1 MRVHVLSKS
10 WVEVMSIGL
19 FSLSLIFI
27 FSAFVDCKYILSSN
41 VPDRY
46 DRHEVIF
53 WIRRTEINLLKADAE
68 AFSRNDND
76 CLKEL
81 ILFRDGR
88 KSQKETAMSSA
99 LRLNKIL
106 AEYKVES
113 SLVTISGDFVWAK
126 ANISTWEK
134 IFSTRFSML
143 KDGSGIYP
151 SVYRAATYKLDDN
164 IAPSV
169 QAVFNVLENPVYVA
183 ETREVYSSV
192 KYFMRNFVH
201 GSESPVVA
209 IFGTNSYLNTVAN
222 MASIHGEFTPSPGN
236 NSPSSM

>member
-53 WIRRTEINLLKADAE
+53 WIRQPEINLLKAYAE

-99 LRLNKIL
+99 LALNKIL
-106 AEYKVES
+106 AEYEVES
-113 SLVTISGDFVWAK
+113 SLVTIRGDFVWAK

-134 IFSTRFSML
+134 ILSTRFSL
-143 KDGSGIYP
+143 LIDGSGIYP

-169 QAVFNVLENPVYVA
+169 QAVFGVLENPVCVA

-192 KYFMRNFVH
+192 KYFMRNFIDE
-201 GSESPVVA
+201 SESRVVD

-222 MASIHGEFTPSPGN
+222 MASIHGDFTPSPDSN
-236 NSPSSM
+236 PLSSM

>member
-1 MRVHVLSKS
+1 
-10 WVEVMSIGL
+10 MSIGL

-99 LRLNKIL
+99 LALNKIL

-126 ANISTWEK
+126 ANISTWEN

-143 KDGSGIYP
+143 IDGSGIYP

-169 QAVFNVLENPVYVA
+169 QAVFNVLENPVYVT
-183 ETREVYSSV
+183 ENREVYSTV
-192 KYFMRNFVH
+192 KYFMRNFITLFIWNVP
-201 GSESPVVA
+201 GSLRILFLYCA
-209 IFGTNSYLNTVAN
+209 TCCTTLNT
-222 MASIHGEFTPSPGN
+222 SFYRTKRCPGSLQN
-236 NSPSSM
+236 VPPWAGK